1 MLNRAKTNNPQ
12 VNAQKNN
19 VESKR
24 ELSEKAWKNLV
35 LPPVNLS
42 NEDKWKV
49 IKKYGVGLEEF
60 SVTLPIYAGGR
71 NLNGYKK
78 ALNEL
83 DIAQKDSILTE
94 LGAQEAA
101 VAEYFAAL
109 NAKKQIEITDK
120 TIDALEKQKERV
132 YDLYKN
138 GKLVPK
144 SEVLK
149 IEATIENNKG
159 LNLENE
165 HKYSASMGQL
175 ARLLGYSID
184 SEFNLEDF
192 NPTQFLNN
200 KAHLQNSTK
209 KDVKNT
215 ILGEKEQLKLDSASY
230 NVKLAKADL
239 YPVLYTK
246 YTYYYRDADR
256 HGNISKRNENVV
268 SVGFRWILAWGATL
282 DNVRAS
288 QYAYEKAKIEYEDN
302 IQGISLDMKN
312 KLSEIKALYGKSL
325 ATEKSVALLEENLQI
340 DSMRYENE
348 LISTFDYLN
357 SVNTLREAQENYYAI
372 QRQLVLTII
381 EYENLYK

>member
-24 ELSEKAWKNLV
+24 ELSESAWKNLV

-49 IKKYGVGLEEF
+49 VKKYGVGLEEF

-71 NLNGYKK
+71 DLNRYKK
-78 ALNEL
+78 AKTEL

-120 TIDALEKQKERV
+120 TIEALEKQKERV

-184 SEFNLEDF
+184 SGFNLEDF
-192 NPTQFLNN
+192 NPTQFLNT
-200 KAHLQNSTK
+200 KAHLKNSTK

-215 ILGEKEQLKLDSASY
+215 ILGEKEQLKLDNASY

-246 YTYYYRDADR
+246 YTYYYRDTDG
-256 HGNISKRNENVV
+256 HGNIYKRNENVV
-268 SVGFRWILAWGATL
+268 SLGFRWILTWGATL

-288 QYAYEKAKIEYEDN
+288 EYAYEKAKIEYEDN